1 MTNSEKLLSSFSED
15 FFYKEL
21 VYADLKFVPE
31 GGTEI
36 ELADLIINLED
47 VILAIQL
54 KERNEK
60 DRTQDK
66 NVEEKWLKKKCK
78 KAKEQIKDTILFI
91 NNEKVSF
98 VNARGKETKINPNAE
113 IVPLVVFENVSIS
126 EYEHLLRSHTADGLS
141 VNCMSIDDFQLMCQE
156 LVSPIEIMEYVKWR
170 KAFYEKNGAINLL
183 ITETKKG
190 FFLSK
195 PQKQET
201 LVHQYLYEQY
211 GDDVLAEDNSYY
223 ELFRQYVSVL
233 YEHIEVVSE
242 PDGCYEVVK
251 FLAHLFRD
259 EIRCFVERIEKAL
272 VIAKRKRFE
281 LVGTLRN
288 SQKEYAMVFTVTEQG
303 EQIPS
308 EKLLSG
314 VFEKQ
319 KVHTLLQIMTYYSL
333 GRWIVETQQM
343 GEKRAK
349 YGSKVIK
356 TLSEKLQ
363 KEFGKGFS
371 EDTLKNARKFYL
383 TYKERISETVFS
395 LFAVEKSGTVF
406 SFFEK
411 EPPFIVSWSHYLQLM
426 SIENETERS
435 FYEIETAKA
444 GWGVRTLQRQY
455 NSSLY
460 ERLALSRD
468 KEGVLRL
475 ATEGNVIA
483 KPEDIIKQPTVLEF
497 LGMEEKAKY
506 SETDLETALINK
518 LQKFLLE
525 LGKGYLFEARQKRFT
540 YDEDN
545 FYVDLVFYNRL
556 LRCYVLIDLK
566 VDKLTHQ
573 DIGQMQMYVNYYDRY
588 EKLEDENPTIGILL
602 CKEKNDA
609 LVEITLPKDANIYAS
624 E

>member
-98 VNARGKETKINPNAE
+98 ANARGKETKINPNAE

-126 EYEHLLRSHTADGLS
+126 EYEHLLRSHTTDGLS
-141 VNCMSIDDFQLMCQE
+141 VNCMSIDDFQRMCQE
-156 LVSPIEIMEYVKWR
+156 LVSPIEIIEYVKWR
-170 KAFYEKNGAINLL
+170 KAFCEKNGAINLL
-183 ITETKKG
+183 ITETKNG

-211 GDDVLAEDNSYY
+211 GDDVLAEDNFYY

-259 EIRCFVERIEKAL
+259 EIRCFVERVENAL

-288 SQKEYAMVFTVTEQG
+288 SQKEYAMVFTATEQG

-308 EKLLSG
+308 EKLLSV

-319 KVHTLLQIMTYYSL
+319 KVHTLLQIITY
-333 GRWIVETQQM
+333 WIDDDE
-343 GEKRAK
+343 
-349 YGSKVIK
+349 Y
-356 TLSEKLQ
+356 
-363 KEFGKGFS
+363 
-371 EDTLKNARKFYL
+371 
-383 TYKERISETVFS
+383 RIDF
-395 LFAVEKSGTVF
+395 
-406 SFFEK
+406 
-411 EPPFIVSWSHYLQLM
+411 
-426 SIENETERS
+426 
-435 FYEIETAKA
+435 
-444 GWGVRTLQRQY
+444 
-455 NSSLY
+455 
-460 ERLALSRD
+460 
-468 KEGVLRL
+468 VLW
-475 ATEGNVIA
+475 
-483 KPEDIIKQPTVLEF
+483 K
-497 LGMEEKAKY
+497 
-506 SETDLETALINK
+506 
-518 LQKFLLE
+518 
-525 LGKGYLFEARQKRFT
+525 
-540 YDEDN
+540 DN
-545 FYVDLVFYNRL
+545 R
-556 LRCYVLIDLK
+556 
-566 VDKLTHQ
+566 
-573 DIGQMQMYVNYYDRY
+573 
-588 EKLEDENPTIGILL
+588 
-602 CKEKNDA
+602 
-609 LVEITLPKDANIYAS
+609 NI
-624 E
+624 

>member
-54 KERNEK
+54 KERNER

-98 VNARGKETKINPNAE
+98 INARGKETKINPSAE

-156 LVSPIEIMEYVKWR
+156 LVSPIEIIEYVKWR
-170 KAFYEKNGAINLL
+170 KAFYEKNGVINLL

-190 FFLSK
+190 LFLSK

-211 GDDVLAEDNSYY
+211 GDDVLAEDNFYY

-233 YEHIEVVSE
+233 YEHIEMVSE

-259 EIRCFVERIEKAL
+259 EIRCFVERVEKAL

-281 LVGTLRN
+281 LVGTLCN
-288 SQKEYAMVFTVTEQG
+288 SQKEYAMVFTATEQG

-319 KVHTLLQIMTYYSL
+319 KVHTLLQIITY
-333 GRWIVETQQM
+333 WIDDDE
-343 GEKRAK
+343 
-349 YGSKVIK
+349 Y
-356 TLSEKLQ
+356 
-363 KEFGKGFS
+363 
-371 EDTLKNARKFYL
+371 
-383 TYKERISETVFS
+383 RIDFV
-395 LFAVEKSGTVF
+395 L
-406 SFFEK
+406 
-411 EPPFIVSWSHYLQLM
+411 WQDNR
-426 SIENETERS
+426 SI
-435 FYEIETAKA
+435 
-444 GWGVRTLQRQY
+444 
-455 NSSLY
+455 
-460 ERLALSRD
+460 
-468 KEGVLRL
+468 
-475 ATEGNVIA
+475 
-483 KPEDIIKQPTVLEF
+483 
-497 LGMEEKAKY
+497 
-506 SETDLETALINK
+506 
-518 LQKFLLE
+518 
-525 LGKGYLFEARQKRFT
+525 
-540 YDEDN
+540 
-545 FYVDLVFYNRL
+545 
-556 LRCYVLIDLK
+556 
-566 VDKLTHQ
+566 
-573 DIGQMQMYVNYYDRY
+573 
-588 EKLEDENPTIGILL
+588 
-602 CKEKNDA
+602 
-609 LVEITLPKDANIYAS
+609 
-624 E
+624 